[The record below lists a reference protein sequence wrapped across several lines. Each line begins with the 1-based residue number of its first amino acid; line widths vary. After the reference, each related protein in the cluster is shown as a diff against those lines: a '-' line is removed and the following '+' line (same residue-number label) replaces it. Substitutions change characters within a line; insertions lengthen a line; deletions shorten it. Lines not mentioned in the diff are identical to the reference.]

1 MGTILWNIFSM
12 TKIYKVIYE
21 EVLWN
26 HWYSN
31 DNNDIKSILRAQV
44 WKEFTLNEDADKNTQ
59 NTCVFSS
66 LTWLSPTPELE
77 LRGQIQF
84 LGVLE
89 FRISVSW
96 CLSACGH
103 PQLLQPAH
111 RSLAHGAP
119 NIAICFLKAKK
130 ALQENNIKTIY
141 AIKSVIMYIPSP
153 LVYSRY

>member
-59 NTCVFSS
+59 NTCVFWIEWVAIPFSRGSS
-66 LTWLSPTPELE
+66 WPRDWTQVSCIAGGFLTIWATREAPKVERRQKTLSFTVSPKLAMRNSY
-77 LRGQIQF
+77 LS
-84 LGVLE
+84 
-89 FRISVSW
+89 RIPRRS
-96 CLSACGH
+96 GH
-103 PQLLQPAH
+103 R
-111 RSLAHGAP
+111 RSLCVQSDTSA
-119 NIAICFLKAKK
+119 
-130 ALQENNIKTIY
+130 T
-141 AIKSVIMYIPSP
+141 VD
-153 LVYSRY
+153 